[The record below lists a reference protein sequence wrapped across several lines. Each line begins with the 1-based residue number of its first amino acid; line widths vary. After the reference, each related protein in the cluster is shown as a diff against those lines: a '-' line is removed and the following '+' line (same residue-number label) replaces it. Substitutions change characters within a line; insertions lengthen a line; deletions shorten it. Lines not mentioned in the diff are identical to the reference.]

1 MLRGLYAITPECA
14 DTGRLVELVGAAL
27 AGGARLVQYRSK
39 SQNEALRLE
48 QAIAL
53 RELCRR
59 FSVPLI
65 MNDGLDL
72 ALRSGADGVHIGR
85 DDGTIAE
92 ARRRLGAAA
101 IIGVSCYDRLDL
113 AHDAETAGA
122 DYVAFGSFFASS
134 IKPGAPRPPVD
145 LITRARR
152 TLRTPIVA
160 IGGITRDNG
169 GALIAAGADMIAVIN
184 GIFSAPD
191 VQRCAR
197 ELQALFD
204 GEATAHGKS

>member
-1 MLRGLYAITPECA
+1 MPRGLYAITPECV
-14 DTGRLVELVGAAL
+14 DTGRLIELVGAAL

-39 SQNEALRLE
+39 APDEKLRLE

-53 RELCRR
+53 RDLCRR
-59 FSVPLI
+59 CGVPLI
-65 MNDGLDL
+65 VNDSLDL
-72 ALRSGADGVHIGR
+72 ALRSEADGVHIGR
-85 DDGTIAE
+85 DDGTVAE

-101 IIGVSCYDRLDL
+101 IIGVSCYDRLDR
-113 AHDAETAGA
+113 AHDAAMAGA
-122 DYVAFGSFFASS
+122 DYAAFGSFFASS
-134 IKPGAPRPPVD
+134 IKPDAPRPAVG

-152 TLRTPIVA
+152 VLQLPIVA
-160 IGGITRDNG
+160 IGGITRENG

-191 VQRCAR
+191 VQRAAR

-204 GEATAHGKS
+204 GEATTHGKS